1 VVANQEHFSLCQPHN
16 LLGLLT
22 QSGIGFRIAKRAFHI
37 TILTTSNIQPKSR
50 AKMGLKDGYIIFF
63 KAQDL

>member
-1 VVANQEHFSLCQPHN
+1 VPVVANQEHFSLCQPHN

-37 TILTTSNIQPKSR
+37 TILTTSNIP
-50 AKMGLKDGYIIFF
+50 
-63 KAQDL
+63 AQEPGKNGPERWLYFE